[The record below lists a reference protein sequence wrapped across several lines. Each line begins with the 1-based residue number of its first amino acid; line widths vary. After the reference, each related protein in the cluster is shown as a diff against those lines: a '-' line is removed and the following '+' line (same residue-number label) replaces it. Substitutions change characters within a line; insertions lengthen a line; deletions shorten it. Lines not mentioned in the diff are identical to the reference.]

1 MSFFDDA
8 SLVMIP
14 SGYKDQKV
22 YSVKPTDGT
31 GDLTFSRAS
40 SATRVASNGLIE
52 KVRENLQTYSQDFT
66 NVGYTK
72 SNVTASISGT
82 APDATATANLITENT
97 ATGDHRFYKSN
108 AFINGVSYTASIYF
122 KSGNKQYVSLN
133 GAIWCSGNAVFDI
146 INGTVSQ
153 QNSCTASI
161 QSVGNGWYRCSITAL
176 CSAASASYNTPV
188 QGNSGATFNDTYTG
202 TGETWYAW
210 GYQVEVSD
218 FGATPYIATTSA
230 AVSVGPVSGLPRL
243 DYLNSTCPRLLL
255 EPQRTNTLTY
265 SEQIDNADWLKLNS
279 TIAANTSD
287 TLDPAGYNGADKITD
302 NSTNGAH
309 FVYRFSTWD
318 TTQRT
323 ASVYAKA
330 GTSSRVCILNGTTNA
345 GVFANLSSGTISVS
359 AGFTGTITSV
369 GNGWYR
375 ITATHTAASSQTFA
389 IGLYTGTNT
398 TDYVGTGS
406 YAYLWG
412 LQQEAGAYATSYIP
426 TLGTSVTRV
435 ADAASK
441 TGISSLIGQTE
452 GTLFAEFVVD
462 SSSSPTM
469 AFFVSA
475 AGVFDNAIWIQQSA
489 SDSVIFRVFSG
500 SSAQASITKTGLTN
514 GQTVKVAGAYKAND
528 FVLYVNGVQV
538 GTDTSG
544 SIPASLSQI
553 EIGSY
558 AEVGSPFNQNRPI
571 KQAILFPTRLSN
583 SDLAALTA

>member
-1 MSFFDDA
+1 MSYFDDA

-14 SGYKDQKV
+14 SGYKNAKV

-40 SATRVASNGLIE
+40 SATRVQSDGLIE
-52 KVRENLQTYSQDFT
+52 KVRTNLLTYSNTFSDAAWSKNNLTLTSGQTDPNGGSTAFLIQSTGVSAPTFGQT
-66 NVGYTK
+66 NASAARTTSIFAKAGTRTNFSILNGGYNNGAEFNLSTQ
-72 SNVTASISGT
+72 S
-82 APDATATANLITENT
+82 ATAFGVGSLAKIESVGSGWFRCSVALSSSTETQFILTDIAGNGGVIGDNLTFAFAQSE
-97 ATGDHRFYKSN
+97 TGD
-108 AFINGVSYTASIYF
+108 I
-122 KSGNKQYVSLN
+122 
-133 GAIWCSGNAVFDI
+133 
-146 INGTVSQ
+146 
-153 QNSCTASI
+153 
-161 QSVGNGWYRCSITAL
+161 
-176 CSAASASYNTPV
+176 
-188 QGNSGATFNDTYTG
+188 ATD
-202 TGETWYAW
+202 
-210 GYQVEVSD
+210 
-218 FGATPYIATTSA
+218 YIPTTSA

-255 EPQRTNTLTY
+255 EPQRTNNLVY
-265 SEQIDNADWLKLNS
+265 SEQFTNAAWATDGNGAGETKTANYAISPDGYQDADRIQLNRTGGSYSRVRQDYVAAGTHTGSVYLKSNTGSSQKIWMRVDGTVSTKITITTSWQRFVVSGSTSAALELFIDNTDAEIA
-279 TIAANTSD
+279 TIADFSAW
-287 TLDPAGYNGADKITD
+287 GA
-302 NSTNGAH
+302 
-309 FVYRFSTWD
+309 
-318 TTQRT
+318 Q
-323 ASVYAKA
+323 
-330 GTSSRVCILNGTTNA
+330 L
-345 GVFANLSSGTISVS
+345 
-359 AGFTGTITSV
+359 
-369 GNGWYR
+369 
-375 ITATHTAASSQTFA
+375 
-389 IGLYTGTNT
+389 
-398 TDYVGTGS
+398 
-406 YAYLWG
+406 
-412 LQQEAGAYATSYIP
+412 EAGAYATSYIP

>member
-40 SATRVASNGLIE
+40 SATRVQSNGLIE
-52 KVRENLQTYSQDFT
+52 KVRTNLVLYSEQFNNASWPKLNSATVTANTSVAPDGTTTADTLTLTTNISSSIYQTITIVSQLTFSVYAKVASGTKNFRLRFDRPTAIESADFT
-66 NVGYTK
+66 ATTTWQRFTF
-72 SNVTASISGT
+72 TATTTGSGNIYIINDSTGT
-82 APDATATANLITENT
+82 AGDLIIWGAQLE
-97 ATGDHRFYKSN
+97 TGD
-108 AFINGVSYTASIYF
+108 
-122 KSGNKQYVSLN
+122 
-133 GAIWCSGNAVFDI
+133 
-146 INGTVSQ
+146 
-153 QNSCTASI
+153 
-161 QSVGNGWYRCSITAL
+161 
-176 CSAASASYNTPV
+176 
-188 QGNSGATFNDTYTG
+188 
-202 TGETWYAW
+202 
-210 GYQVEVSD
+210 
-218 FGATPYIATTSA
+218 IATDYIPTTTA

-243 DYLNSTCPRLLL
+243 DYLGSTCPRLLL
-255 EPQRTNTLTY
+255 EPQRTNSARNGILTAATWDKSSLTVTAASGIAPTGFNEAY
-265 SEQIDNADWLKLNS
+265 RVAPATSGTDRFFYDDGASAGYTASADYTNTIFAKASGLNFCYARFE
-279 TIAANTSD
+279 IKGNTSSFAYFNLA
-287 TLDPAGYNGADKITD
+287 TGAVG
-302 NSTNGAH
+302 STVGA
-309 FVYRFSTWD
+309 VPIVKSIENY
-318 TTQRT
+318 
-323 ASVYAKA
+323 
-330 GTSSRVCILNGTTNA
+330 
-345 GVFANLSSGTISVS
+345 
-359 AGFTGTITSV
+359 

-375 ITATHTAASSQTFA
+375 IRVTGNMGTGIGGSNNVLFGVCDADGSTFA
-389 IGLYTGTNT
+389 T
-398 TDYVGTGS
+398 TSGSNGVLFYGPQSEQGS
-406 YAYLWG
+406 YP
-412 LQQEAGAYATSYIP
+412 TSYIP
-426 TLGTSVTRV
+426 TLGASVTRV

-441 TGISSLIGQTE
+441 SSISSLIGQTE

-558 AEVGSPFNQNRPI
+558 SEVGSPFNQNRPI
-571 KQAILFPTRLSN
+571 KQTLLFKTRLTN
-583 SDLAALTA
+583 AQLAELTA

>member
-40 SATRVASNGLIE
+40 SATRVQSDGLIE
-52 KVRENLQTYSQDFT
+52 KVRTNLLTYSNTFSDAAWSKNNLTLTSGQTDPNGGSTAFLIQSTGVSAPTFGQT
-66 NVGYTK
+66 NASAARTTSIFAKAGTRTNFSILNGGYNNGAEFNLSTQ
-72 SNVTASISGT
+72 S
-82 APDATATANLITENT
+82 ATAFGVGSLAKIESVGSGWFRCSVALSSSTETQFILTDIAGNGGVIGDNLTFAFAQSE
-97 ATGDHRFYKSN
+97 TGD
-108 AFINGVSYTASIYF
+108 I
-122 KSGNKQYVSLN
+122 
-133 GAIWCSGNAVFDI
+133 
-146 INGTVSQ
+146 
-153 QNSCTASI
+153 
-161 QSVGNGWYRCSITAL
+161 
-176 CSAASASYNTPV
+176 
-188 QGNSGATFNDTYTG
+188 ATD
-202 TGETWYAW
+202 
-210 GYQVEVSD
+210 
-218 FGATPYIATTSA
+218 YIPTTSA

-255 EPQRTNTLTY
+255 EPQRTNNLVY
-265 SEQIDNADWLKLNS
+265 SEQFTNAAWATDGNGAGETKTANYAISPDGYQDADRIQLNRTGGSYSRVRQDYVAAGTHTGSVYLKSNTGSSQKIWMRVDGTVSTKITITTSWQRFVVSGSTSAALELFIDNTDAEIA
-279 TIAANTSD
+279 TIADFSAW
-287 TLDPAGYNGADKITD
+287 GA
-302 NSTNGAH
+302 
-309 FVYRFSTWD
+309 
-318 TTQRT
+318 Q
-323 ASVYAKA
+323 
-330 GTSSRVCILNGTTNA
+330 L
-345 GVFANLSSGTISVS
+345 
-359 AGFTGTITSV
+359 
-369 GNGWYR
+369 
-375 ITATHTAASSQTFA
+375 
-389 IGLYTGTNT
+389 
-398 TDYVGTGS
+398 
-406 YAYLWG
+406 
-412 LQQEAGAYATSYIP
+412 EAGAYATSYIP
-426 TLGTSVTRV
+426 TLGASVTRV